1 MRKKWKTSPGTGLL
15 AMAAAVAVLVASIQ
29 TLSVAAPD
37 DEKGFVDLESA
48 CSLIVAYDETLEFGN
63 DLWHQ
68 AQIKLDLYKVADATE
83 SPLYDTYGYAVK
95 DPYKNLGIP
104 ENIEDTKD
112 YTSEDWN
119 KLSQEAAKVAL
130 GIAEGSFSGDEAVE
144 GDTEEEQWPME
155 INLQDRGFPG
165 LDAGLYLLIPR
176 GLVDTGVIEGE
187 DDERPVPGVDYTYVD
202 VTTDEG
208 TVEQKLVTCAYSK
221 RYVYYS
227 DPQLISLPN
236 RETSD
241 LGAEMNTADTTPWVY
256 DVQMELK
263 MSREYRYGN
272 LQIIKDLLENDTLDR
287 DSQSGWI
294 TDPATFVFEIDAVLY
309 AQDANGEDDTQAAPL
324 WSRTYNKAVH
334 FTEAGLDDSILIEH
348 IPAGAHITVTE
359 VYSGAKYELD
369 AEGSKT
375 GVIDADD
382 TISVSFAN
390 RYNRSKK
397 NGYGITNHFEYQH
410 SGTEGSGSWEFTG
423 SNQGAPNA
431 PAPAP
436 GEPAEN

>member
-1 MRKKWKTSPGTGLL
+1 MKKKWKTSPGTGLL

-37 DEKGFVDLESA
+37 GQDFVDVEKLCNLE
-48 CSLIVAYDETLEFGN
+48 VAYDPTLEFGN
-63 DLWHQ
+63 DLWYQ
-68 AQIKLDLYKVADATE
+68 AQIKLDLYKVADAVA
-83 SPLYDTYGYAVK
+83 SPLYDTYGYAVN
-95 DPYKNLGIP
+95 DPYKNVGIP
-104 ENIEDTKD
+104 EDISDTND
-112 YTSEDWN
+112 YTAEDWRE
-119 KLSQEAAKVAL
+119 LSQKVAMVAL
-130 GIAEGSFSGDEAVE
+130 GLAEGSTGEM
-144 GDTEEEQWPME
+144 GTEEGETEEAQWPLE
-155 INLQDRGFPG
+155 ISLQDEGFQD
-165 LDAGLYLLIPR
+165 LEAGLYLLLPR
-176 GLVDTGVIEGE
+176 GLVDTGAIEGE
-187 DDERPVPGVDYTYVD
+187 EDERPVLGEDYMFI
-202 VTTDEG
+202 DEDGDG
-208 TVEQKLVTCAYSK
+208 TEEKLVMIAYSK
-221 RYVYYS
+221 RYIYTFE
-227 DPQLISLPN
+227 PQLISMPN
-236 RETSD
+236 RETED
-241 LGAEMNTADTTPWVY
+241 LTTEMNTADTTPWIYNVHL
-256 DVQMELK
+256 ELK

-272 LQIIKDLLENDTLDR
+272 LQIIKELLEHDTLDR
-287 DSQSGWI
+287 DSASGWI

-431 PAPAP
+431 PAPTP